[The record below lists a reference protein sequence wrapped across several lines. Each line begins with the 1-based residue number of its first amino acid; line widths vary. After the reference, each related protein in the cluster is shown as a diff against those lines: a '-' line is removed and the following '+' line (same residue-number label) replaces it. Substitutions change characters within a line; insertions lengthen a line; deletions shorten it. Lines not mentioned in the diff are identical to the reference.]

1 MRVYKLTL
9 MNLRILGCEH
19 ARIQASTHE
28 PHDVRMQG
36 CGQGYMNL
44 KIWGC
49 KDARMQTSAHKHKD
63 MRMRGCND
71 INKPNTYI
79 MTIYLDTSIYLIILW
94 CKIHQTLP
102 KILMYL
108 QQNLLARSFISVTF
122 SVKYRV

>member
-9 MNLRILGCEH
+9 MKLRIWGCEH
-19 ARIQASTHE
+19 ARIQVSTHE
-28 PHDVRMQG
+28 SQDMRMQG
-36 CGQGYMNL
+36 CGQGYMNP

-49 KDARMQTSAHKHKD
+49 KDARLQTSAHKHKD

-71 INKPNTYI
+71 INKQNIYL

-94 CKIHQTLP
+94 CKIHRTLT

-108 QQNLLARSFISVTF
+108 QQTFLARSFISKKF